1 MMITVELPEDR
12 QHLLLEITKD
22 GFIAALWRSGFDT
35 VDIAAHLQLHRAFV
49 ANRLAAIRDA
59 GYQP

>member
-1 MMITVELPEDR
+1 MISRSRQNNGHNIAMDGVIKSLWDAGYCTVEIAIKMHLP
-12 QHLLLEITKD
+12 L
-22 GFIAALWRSGFDT
+22 
-35 VDIAAHLQLHRAFV
+35 AFV